1 MLYFFALG
9 GKNEQKKYGT
19 KQEIAEMFG
28 VKKGTL
34 DNDLTKMRRN
44 PKFSEYVIRKSYK
57 VTLVSVIGYEEF
69 IKYCGRLQEIV

>member
-1 MLYFFALG
+1 MRW
-9 GKNEQKKYGT
+9 EVRMSEKKYGT

-57 VTLVSVIGYEEF
+57 VTLVSVVGYEEF

>member
-1 MLYFFALG
+1 MG
-9 GKNEQKKYGT
+9 GKNERKKYGT

-57 VTLVSVIGYEEF
+57 VTLVSVVGYEEF